1 MNVDVSKI
9 TVSTSPFHL
18 KLPGNPVDYKKND
31 FRGQNCR
38 EVLIYRCC
46 NSSAQVF
53 FFFFLSFFILTS
65 IPCNPCDPSCT
76 FQHSFALLSEKEEGI
91 IF

>member
-53 FFFFLSFFILTS
+53 FFCFFFS
-65 IPCNPCDPSCT
+65 
-76 FQHSFALLSEKEEGI
+76 
-91 IF
+91 